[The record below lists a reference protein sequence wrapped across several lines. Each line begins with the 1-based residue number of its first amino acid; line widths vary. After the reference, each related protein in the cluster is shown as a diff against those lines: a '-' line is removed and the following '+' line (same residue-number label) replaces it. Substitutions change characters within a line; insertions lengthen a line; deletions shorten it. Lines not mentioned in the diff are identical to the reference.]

1 MSRVRRADDLCF
13 PPAKHAGAGEYPVV
27 LKFVIAAAT
36 VLTLPFCC
44 VGATQAQL
52 LACGDAQ
59 KPQQVVELMF
69 GRKIAD
75 RIAVTEDEW
84 ARFVDQEITP
94 RFPDGLT
101 VFSAAGHRRDQS
113 SNRMLREPSKV
124 VMIVLPGKAE
134 DLAQVNEIAQA
145 YKTRFKQQSV
155 GVILRP
161 ACVSF

>member
-1 MSRVRRADDLCF
+1 MRIVI
-13 PPAKHAGAGEYPVV
+13 PAA
-27 LKFVIAAAT
+27 LI
-36 VLTLPFCC
+36 LPLLLSG
-44 VGATQAQL
+44 VGTTQAQL
-52 LACGDAQ
+52 PACGGAQ

-84 ARFVDQEITP
+84 TQFVDQEITP

-101 VFSAAGHRRDQS
+101 VFSAAGQRRDQS
-113 SNRMLREPSKV
+113 SNRIVREPSKIV
-124 VMIVLPGKAE
+124 LIVLPGKAE
-134 DLAQVNEIAQA
+134 DLARVNEIAQA
-145 YKTRFKQQSV
+145 YKARFKQQSV